1 MTEFASVQFHH
12 LAEYHT
18 SVWTSWTFDQ
28 MTGIGPRF
36 FKNANQLLGETINP
50 DLSVCQETRGWEKAR
65 PELISFSTT
74 IFCQPVKASH
84 FRHSRTL
91 FINITPLLS
100 VCAGEDTTF
109 HFKSKYFNQ
118 KKKKNKLLSDGWA
131 TVTRSWHFKRE
142 WARYQLQ
149 QRVSVEILWDVKCGL
164 Y

>member
-12 LAEYHT
+12 LAESHT
-18 SVWTSWTFDQ
+18 SVWTSPTFDQ

-91 FINITPLLS
+91 FIDITPLLS
-100 VCAGEDTTF
+100 VCAGEDTP
-109 HFKSKYFNQ
+109 HFTLNQ
-118 KKKKNKLLSDGWA
+118 NISVRKKKKKNFYQMVGWMLPGPDILNVSGPG
-131 TVTRSWHFKRE
+131 TNRSRG
-142 WARYQLQ
+142 
-149 QRVSVEILWDVKCGL
+149 SLWKS
-164 Y
+164 YEM

>member
-18 SVWTSWTFDQ
+18 SVWTSSTFDQ

-84 FRHSRTL
+84 FRHSQTL
-91 FINITPLLS
+91 FIDITPLLS
-100 VCAGEDTTF
+100 VCVGEDTTF

-118 KKKKNKLLSDGWA
+118 KKKKKTFCQTVGRLLPGLDI
-131 TVTRSWHFKRE
+131 
-142 WARYQLQ
+142 LN
-149 QRVSVEILWDVKCGL
+149 VSEPDTNCSRGSLWKS
-164 Y
+164 YEM

>member
-18 SVWTSWTFDQ
+18 SVWTSRTFDQ

-91 FINITPLLS
+91 FIDITPLLS

-118 KKKKNKLLSDGWA
+118 EKNKNKKKNLLW
-131 TVTRSWHFKRE
+131 TVGRMLPGLDILNVRE
-142 WARYQLQ
+142 PDTNCSRG
-149 QRVSVEILWDVKCGL
+149 SLWKS
-164 Y
+164 YEM